1 MIQKVMTF
9 ICPRC
14 GSDNLVKNGHNKVNS
29 QQAHCKDCGAYFVL
43 EPKTPHGAETKKT
56 LIKTALERSSLRGL
70 ERIFE
75 VARQTAA
82 TWIEAFIKA
91 LPPFRK
97 SIKPAHPDDIL
108 ELDEAW
114 SFVYCKKQQRWLWTV
129 MCRRTRQIIAYVIGD
144 HSDETCK
151 RLWKRLPDDY
161 RRCHSYSDFL
171 GAYQRI
177 LPSGTHQSV
186 GKETGET
193 AHMERWYNTLR
204 QRLARYVR
212 KTLSFSKS
220 DKFHHLFTKWF
231 IFEYNI
237 ACGEGDA

>member
-1 MIQKVMTF
+1 MIQKIIIF
-9 ICPRC
+9 LCPHC

-43 EPKTPHGAETKKT
+43 EPKTPHGVETRKT
-56 LIKTALERSSLRGL
+56 LIKAALERCSLRGL
-70 ERIFE
+70 ERIFA

-82 TWIEAFIKA
+82 KWIEAFLQT
-91 LPPFRK
+91 LPPFHE
-97 SIKPAHPDDIL
+97 SILPAHPDDIL
-108 ELDEAW
+108 EIDEAW
-114 SFVYCKKQQRWLWTV
+114 SFVRCKAQQRWLWTV

-151 RLWKRLPDDY
+151 QLWKRLPADY
-161 RRCHSYSDFL
+161 RRCHSYSDFW
-171 GAYQRI
+171 GAYQRV
-177 LPSGTHQSV
+177 LPSATHQSV

-193 AHMERWYNTLR
+193 AHIERWYNTLR

-220 DKFHHLFTKWF
+220 DKFHHLFTTWC
-231 IFEYNI
+231 IFEYNM
-237 ACGEGDA
+237 ACGSS